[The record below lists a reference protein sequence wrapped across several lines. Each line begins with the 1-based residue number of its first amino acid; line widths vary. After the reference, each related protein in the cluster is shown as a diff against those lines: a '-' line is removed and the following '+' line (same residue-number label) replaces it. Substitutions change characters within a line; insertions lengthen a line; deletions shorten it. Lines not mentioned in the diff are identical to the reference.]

1 MIKGGKELWN
11 IEEKTKCN
19 GRKKYEKNLNTRG
32 TQRETTGNV

>member
-19 GRKKYEKNLNTRG
+19 GRKKYEKDHN
-32 TQRETTGNV
+32 